1 MTSQLLQDFPELS
14 HLTSVFRFS
23 NPATN
28 LIYLHSRE
36 DLEDVLNDPTY
47 FQTIFHSLRQVKE
60 LYNGQAELGM
70 ANEAIA
76 SRFHSLCGNDP
87 CN

>member
-14 HLTSVFRFS
+14 RLTSVFRFS
-23 NPATN
+23 QSRRNN
-28 LIYLHSRE
+28 LMIHSRE
-36 DLEDVLNDPTY
+36 DLEDLLNDPTY
-47 FQTIFHSLRQVKE
+47 FQTVFHSLRQVKE

-76 SRFHSLCGNDP
+76 SRFHLLCDNGP